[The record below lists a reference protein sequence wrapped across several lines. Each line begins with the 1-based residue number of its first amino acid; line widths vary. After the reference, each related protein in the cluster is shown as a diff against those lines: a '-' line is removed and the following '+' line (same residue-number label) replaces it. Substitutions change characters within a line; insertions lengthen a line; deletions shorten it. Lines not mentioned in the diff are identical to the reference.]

1 MPFNVKVTASDEQFV
16 NRAKYLRLRHINFAF
31 FVQNAIYCCIAT
43 KPNRP
48 LTILAS

>member
-16 NRAKYLRLRHINFAF
+16 NRAKYQRLRHINFAF
-31 FVQNAIYCCIAT
+31 FVQNAIYCCIAP
-43 KPNRP
+43 KLNRP